1 MTPGVWGAVLGA
13 LAGVAIGVLG
23 ARAINAGL
31 DGQIARAS
39 EEDAKKFATIRRLAG
54 PIVIATTIVEVA
66 VVGYVAAEVLWG

>member
-23 ARAINAGL
+23 ARAINDGL

-39 EEDAKKFATIRRLAG
+39 EEDAKKFTTIRRLAG